1 MEDWWYCDNIVT
13 QKHKGQIGLLH
24 MTEPQ
29 VFILIRDYSD
39 SYFASF
45 EEFSENIAEVNF
57 FNYKDREHTDLES
70 LLVDAWNFM
79 SKQEETEEEMFNQ
92 GY

>member
-1 MEDWWYCDNIVT
+1 MEDWWYCDNIVAP
-13 QKHKGQIGLLH
+13 KHKGQIGLLH
-24 MTEPQ
+24 MTDPQ

-39 SYFASF
+39 SYFSSF